1 MRLLTILGI
10 VAVSTLIIVDPAMAA
25 SDRLLQTQGDYIATT
40 ATMWEA
46 ALKGILFIM
55 GMGAVGF
62 SGWHMLQDYVF
73 AKADHEKKF
82 SIGKLIVGA
91 MIGSLLCA
99 PYGAMVIG
107 GDITGAGQ
115 EVESLDDSDFERRSG
130 G

>member
-1 MRLLTILGI
+1 MRLLTILGM
-10 VAVSTLIIVDPAMAA
+10 VAVSTLIMIEPAAA
-25 SDRLLQTQGDYIATT
+25 ADRLLNTQGEYIANT
-40 ATMWEA
+40 ATLWESA
-46 ALKGILFIM
+46 MKGILFIM
-55 GMGAVGF
+55 GIAAVGF

-115 EVESLDDSDFERRSG
+115 KVQSLSDDDFERRPG

>member
-1 MRLLTILGI
+1 MRLLTVLGI
-10 VAVSTLIIVDPAMAA
+10 VAVSTLIMVEPASAA
-25 SDRLLQTQGDYIATT
+25 ERLLENQGDYIANT

-55 GMGAVGF
+55 GMGAIGF